1 MCVVV
6 AVSQPEADQV
16 SHDETSYNVHTS
28 EGAGERETSGKWY
41 FGRTLGQSCG
51 VWELTFDIVHCVSSI
66 FGFIV
71 VLHQP
76 EAGQVNH
83 DVTNESGN
91 HSAMEGES
99 NELGK

>member
-1 MCVVV
+1 M
-6 AVSQPEADQV
+6 SQPEADQV
-16 SHDETSYNVHTS
+16 SHDETSHNVHTS
-28 EGAGERETSGKWY
+28 TEGAGERETSGKWY
-41 FGRTLGQSCG
+41 FERTLGQNCG
-51 VWELTFDIVHCVSSI
+51 VWEHIDIVHSI

-71 VLHQP
+71 VLHRP

-91 HSAMEGES
+91 HSAREGGEGES